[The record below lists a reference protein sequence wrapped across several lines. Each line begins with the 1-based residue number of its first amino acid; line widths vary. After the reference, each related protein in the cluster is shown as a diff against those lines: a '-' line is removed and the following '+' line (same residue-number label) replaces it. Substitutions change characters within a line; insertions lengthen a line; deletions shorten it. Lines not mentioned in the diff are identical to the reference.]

1 MAEPLPLLN
10 IYDLET
16 EDGTVSILC
25 FLDPVLAGA
34 KGIDARSVVGDYVTD
49 PGGDFDAEAFR
60 VNPGF
65 VESLTGF
72 MNEET
77 AASEAIAGQAR
88 AIRSDWLY
96 VVDPRDRTAP
106 DDEPPP
112 SNVLGAFA
120 VDDAGQVVP
129 GSFQYNANHRMFD
142 RQYGTSG
149 LLFDRAFYDWLH
161 DLDALRSTSSVAAED
176 SLPRGMSR
184 DHAKERAPRRASP
197 CSRRPG
203 SCSRRSGRRGRA
215 PRPRSAGPVGR
226 DSRACSGRPR
236 RGRRRPT

>member
-10 IYDLET
+10 IYDVET
-16 EDGTVSILC
+16 EGGPVSLLC

-34 KGIDARSVVGDYVTD
+34 KGIDERSVVGNYATREGDEFD
-49 PGGDFDAEAFR
+49 PDAFR
-60 VNPGF
+60 VNPAF
-65 VESLTGF
+65 VEAVTGF

-77 AASEAIAGQAR
+77 AETEAIAGQAR

-96 VVDPRDRTAP
+96 VVDPRDSTGA

-142 RQYGTSG
+142 PEFGTSG

-161 DLDALRSTSSVAAED
+161 ASS
-176 SLPRGMSR
+176 
-184 DHAKERAPRRASP
+184 SP
-197 CSRRPG
+197 
-203 SCSRRSGRRGRA
+203 
-215 PRPRSAGPVGR
+215 
-226 DSRACSGRPR
+226 
-236 RGRRRPT
+236 

>member
-16 EDGTVSILC
+16 DDGSVSILC

-34 KGIDARSVVGDYVTD
+34 KGIDARSVVGDYVAN
-49 PGGDFDAEAFR
+49 GEGEFDAEAFH

-65 VESLTGF
+65 VEALTGF

-77 AASEAIAGQAR
+77 AASEAIESQAR

-96 VVDPRDRTAP
+96 VVDPRDRTDP
-106 DDEPPP
+106 EDEPPA

-120 VDDAGQVVP
+120 VDDTGQVVP
-129 GSFQYNANHRMFD
+129 GSFQYNAKHRMFD

-161 DLDALRSTSSVAAED
+161 AL
-176 SLPRGMSR
+176 
-184 DHAKERAPRRASP
+184 
-197 CSRRPG
+197 
-203 SCSRRSGRRGRA
+203 
-215 PRPRSAGPVGR
+215 
-226 DSRACSGRPR
+226 
-236 RGRRRPT
+236 